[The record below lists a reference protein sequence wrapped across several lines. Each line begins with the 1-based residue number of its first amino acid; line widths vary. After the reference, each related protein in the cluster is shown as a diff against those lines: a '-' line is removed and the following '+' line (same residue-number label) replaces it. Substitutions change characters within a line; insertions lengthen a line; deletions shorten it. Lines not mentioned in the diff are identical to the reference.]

1 MKKRLSLIMA
11 ALLACM
17 PLLAACNDA
26 DGPADGADS
35 TTPPPSAVSTTAA
48 PETTLLDTL
57 PKEDYG
63 GYEFRILDRVVTW
76 SHWNMTAEE
85 ITGDTLNDITFKRQ
99 MALEERLGITVTE
112 SQAGHVST
120 TLSTAVLSQ
129 SHEYDLAIMPTGDA
143 LNNYKKSYIVDQS
156 KIDTMNLDNPWWA
169 KSVND
174 TINIGDKRYI
184 TFGEHNL
191 VYYSGFYV
199 YAFNKQMIDDR
210 GLESPYELVKSGKWT
225 WDKMYEMMQAAATDL
240 NGDGTYNV
248 AEDTLGFTAHVNHLR
263 NLMLSSGETITQLDA
278 DGNPSYSGLTE
289 RYINVY
295 DKFMNYFV
303 DNPIVAVAGCQPNRF
318 AGYNA
323 TPGQDNYA
331 DVFNLGRSLFQCT
344 GTYQVRSVR
353 EANMEYGLVIPPKFE
368 ESQQDY
374 VAPVYSAVE
383 GMVIPSTTED
393 LDRTGLILETMGA
406 LSYDNLVDELITN
419 ILHYKCAN
427 NPTDI
432 EMIDL
437 IFEKGQIDIALANNF
452 GSCAN
457 ILNSLHTYLNHNVSS
472 AFATVQKKFET
483 DIAAAI
489 EDPQA

>member
-1 MKKRLSLIMA
+1 MKKRFSLIMA

-17 PLLAACNDA
+17 PILSACGDAGSQNGGDAVTTAA
-26 DGPADGADS
+26 
-35 TTPPPSAVSTTAA
+35 PSATETTAA

-57 PKEDYG
+57 PKEDFG

-76 SHWNMTAEE
+76 SYWNMTAEE

-99 MALEERLGITVTE
+99 MALEERLGITLSE
-112 SQAGHVST
+112 SQASHVSSA
-120 TLSTAVLSQ
+120 LSTAVLAQ

-143 LNNYKKSYIVDQS
+143 LSNYKKSYIVDQS
-156 KIDTMNLDNPWWA
+156 KVGSMDLENPWWA

-174 TINIGDKRYI
+174 SVNIGDKRYI

-191 VYYSGFYV
+191 VYYTGFYV
-199 YAFNKQMIDDR
+199 YAFNKQMITDR
-210 GLESPYELVKSGKWT
+210 GLESPYDLVKSGKWT
-225 WDKMYEMMQAAATDL
+225 WDKMYEMMQAASTDL

-248 AEDTLGFTAHVNHLR
+248 GEDTLGFTAHVNHLR
-263 NLMLSSGETITQLDA
+263 NLMLSSGETITQTDG
-278 DGNPSYSGLTE
+278 DGNPTYSGLTE

-303 DNPIVAVAGCQPNRF
+303 DNPIVAVAGCQPNRY
-318 AGYNA
+318 AGY
-323 TPGQDNYA
+323 TPTAGQINYA
-331 DVFNLGRSLFQCT
+331 DVFNQNRSLFQCT
-344 GTYQVRSVR
+344 GTYEVRTVR
-353 EANMEYGLVIPPKFE
+353 EANMEYGLVIPPKFD

-406 LSYDNLVDELITN
+406 LSYDNLVDTLINN

-432 EMIDL
+432 EMINM

-457 ILNSLHTYLNHNVSS
+457 ILNSLHTYLNHNVNS
-472 AFATVQKKFET
+472 AFATVRKKFET

-489 EDPQA
+489 EDPQV